1 MSKSVDVIHDDD
13 DNDNYHNNAND
24 NFDDVDYIH
33 YDDDVDYI
41 YDHDNDDTLKG
52 LATHRKKRINIL
64 ESPFHTCNH
73 C

>member
-1 MSKSVDVIHDDD
+1 MTKFVDVIHDDD
-13 DNDNYHNNAND
+13 DNDNYYNNAND

-33 YDDDVDYI
+33 YD
-41 YDHDNDDTLKG
+41 DNDDTLKG